1 MMEEHGEEKPAPLS
15 GFRVARILGIEIV
28 INPTWLVIF
37 VLVAISFGQLF
48 LETKVDGVRYPGGA
62 LPWIF
67 GALTAIVFFFGLLL
81 HELAHSYVAK
91 RNGVEIG
98 RITLFIFGG
107 AAEMSEELPTAAA
120 EFKTAIAGPIVTFL
134 ISGVFFGLYALTD
147 SSGWGPLLVTPLFY
161 LAWVNLSIGI
171 FNLLPGFPLDGGR
184 ILRAILWKLTGNMIK
199 ATRIATYFGRGVGV
213 LLICAGVVTFMNGN
227 LIGGIW
233 FILIGIFL
241 DRIARESYR
250 QTVLKVA
257 ASEARVEDIMYLDV
271 PFVDIQTPLTS
282 LRSNY
287 FGRYNL
293 PAFPVCREGEVVGI
307 VTRTDLLEVSPSEWE
322 VLSTERIM
330 RPLRQEQFISPD
342 TPIEKVLKPMFAGEM
357 FFLVVSDGK
366 IRGLLT
372 RDEVIR
378 FIEARARRIEK
389 G

>member
-1 MMEEHGEEKPAPLS
+1 MAEERKEEKPAPLG

-28 INPTWLVIF
+28 INPTWLVIL

-48 LETKVDGVRYPGGA
+48 LETKVDGVRYPGGV
-62 LPWIF
+62 LPWVF

-81 HELAHSYVAK
+81 HELAHSYIAK

-120 EFKTAIAGPIVTFL
+120 EFQTAIAGPIVTFL
-134 ISGVFFGLYALTD
+134 ISGTFFGLYALTD
-147 SSGWGPLLVTPLFY
+147 SAGWGPLLVTPFFY

-184 ILRAILWKLTGNMIK
+184 ILRAILWKLTGNMVK
-199 ATRIATYFGRGVGV
+199 ATRIATYFGRGVGI
-213 LLICAGVVTFMNGN
+213 LLICAGVVTFMYGN
-227 LIGGIW
+227 LMGGIW
-233 FILIGIFL
+233 FILIGVFL

-257 ASEARVEDIMYLDV
+257 ASEARAEDIMYLDV
-271 PFVDIQTPLTS
+271 PIVDVQTPLIS
-282 LRSNY
+282 LRNNY
-287 FGRYNL
+287 FGRFNL
-293 PAFPVCREGEVVGI
+293 PAFPVSREGEVVGI
-307 VTRTDLLEVSPSEWE
+307 VTKADLLEVSPSEWD
-322 VLSTERIM
+322 VLDTERIM
-330 RPLRQEQFISPD
+330 RSLKQEQFIFPD
-342 TPIEKVLKPMFAGEM
+342 TPIEKLLKPMFGGEM
-357 FFLVVSDGK
+357 FFLVADGGN